1 MDSIVLSVVVSR
13 ETLAP
18 RICHCRNYSQSD
30 DFRNCNNSCIC
41 NVPHIIGYTTY

>member
-18 RICHCRNYSQSD
+18 LICHCRNYSPSD
-30 DFRNCNNSCIC
+30 EFLNCNNNCIC